1 MFYIYRCKLYNTKP
15 SLDVFKAKFKATL
28 NIELLI
34 AKRNGKLVQHNKKW
48 DSFISVVV

>member
-1 MFYIYRCKLYNTKP
+1 MQKYFEVFRAKL
-15 SLDVFKAKFKATL
+15 KATL
-28 NIELLI
+28 NMELLI